1 MRLTWAATRVEIA
14 EEGVGSLAEYARIP
28 IAFEVRVVM
37 GTRPS
42 ATSGATFVLD
52 ERQCS
57 TTFVKDC
64 DAIPNNAPLDW
75 PRRYDITRWGFLAA
89 RANGAR
95 VGGAAIVP
103 PPSLLDTADD
113 DVAVL
118 WDIRV
123 APDARGKGVG
133 SALLTAAERWARDRG
148 SRRLQAETQNINA
161 PACRFYE
168 ARGFE
173 LEAIDPLA
181 YPDLPQEIQFLWYKD
196 IVG

>member
-1 MRLTWAATRVEIA
+1 MRSATRVEIE
-14 EEGVGSLAEYARIP
+14 EEGAGSLADYARISV
-28 IAFEVRVVM
+28 AFEVRVVM
-37 GTRPS
+37 DARAS
-42 ATSGATFVLD
+42 ATSQTKFILV

-57 TTFVKDC
+57 TPFVKDY

-75 PRRYDITRWGFLAA
+75 PRRFDITRWGFLVA
-89 RANGAR
+89 RVDGAR
-95 VGGAAIVP
+95 VGGAAIALRA
-103 PPSLLDTADD
+103 SASDTAGD

-133 SALLTAAERWARDRG
+133 SALLAAAERWAAGRG
-148 SRRLQAETQNINA
+148 ARRFEAETQNINV

-168 ARGFE
+168 ARGFA

-181 YPDLPQEIQFLWYKD
+181 YPELPKEIQFLWYKD
-196 IVG
+196 VGG